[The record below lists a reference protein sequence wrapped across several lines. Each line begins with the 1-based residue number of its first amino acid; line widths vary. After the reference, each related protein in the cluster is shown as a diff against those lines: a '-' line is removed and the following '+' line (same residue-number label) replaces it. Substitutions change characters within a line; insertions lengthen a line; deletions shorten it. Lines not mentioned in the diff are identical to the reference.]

1 MSQPT
6 ALFLRLNQE
15 VRGPFGPELLAE
27 LAHSGVIT
35 PATEASAD
43 VAGPWIPLQALGD
56 CGRMFPLRPAVR
68 FKTKAFENVNRASYP
83 AVDLPAI
90 IAAANR
96 PPPATAAAEPP
107 RPANPGPPIDVMEIL
122 RENARF
128 QARTEKPV
136 DLTSRSNRRRR
147 DYLILMIVVNGFF
160 IWRLIAG
167 WGNPVTTLYSLAGLI
182 VFSVGITWV
191 VYGVMDRY

>member
-1 MSQPT
+1 
-6 ALFLRLNQE
+6 
-15 VRGPFGPELLAE
+15 
-27 LAHSGVIT
+27 
-35 PATEASAD
+35 
-43 VAGPWIPLQALGD
+43 
-56 CGRMFPLRPAVR
+56 MFPLRPAVR

>member
-1 MSQPT
+1 
-6 ALFLRLNQE
+6 
-15 VRGPFGPELLAE
+15 
-27 LAHSGVIT
+27 
-35 PATEASAD
+35 
-43 VAGPWIPLQALGD
+43 
-56 CGRMFPLRPAVR
+56 
-68 FKTKAFENVNRASYP
+68 
-83 AVDLPAI
+83 
-90 IAAANR
+90 
-96 PPPATAAAEPP
+96 
-107 RPANPGPPIDVMEIL
+107 MEIL

-167 WGNPVTTLYSLAGLI
+167 WGNPITTLYSLAGLI